1 MGRLVRDFTELV
13 GGTPLLE
20 VSRFGAAR
28 GFPGGCCASWST

>member
-20 VSRFGAAR
+20 ASRFGAAR
-28 GFPGGCCASWST
+28 GLSGRLL